1 MNLRETAAE
10 EARALAALDLQD
22 LRARWREL
30 YGPPP
35 GLRSPE
41 LVRHLL
47 AWRLQA
53 ERLGGLDPQVRRQ
66 LRQKS
71 ARADASPKLAEGAII
86 AREWQGRRYEVR
98 AVDGGYLYDGAA
110 YRSLS
115 AVARAITG
123 ARWNG
128 PRFFGLR
135 AETAS

>member
-1 MNLRETAAE
+1 MNLQETAAE
-10 EARALAALDLQD
+10 EARALAALDLQG

-30 YGPPP
+30 YGPSP
-35 GLRSPE
+35 GLRSAE

-53 ERLGGLDPQVRRQ
+53 ERLGGLDPQVRRR
-66 LRQKS
+66 LRQRS